1 MKRSDILR
9 ILLVSAILVPLVLIQ
24 TGPGAAPAWMNQRLA
39 GVPLTVVAT
48 TLWFIVM
55 MSLTALFARQQT
67 VADKIVADKLAA
79 DKASAA
85 RIGTDAAPAD
95 NKNGGHS

>member
-9 ILLVSAILVPLVLIQ
+9 ILLVCAILAPLVVIQ

-48 TLWFIVM
+48 ALWFLVM

-67 VADKIVADKLAA
+67 VADRI
-79 DKASAA
+79 SAA
-85 RIGTDAAPAD
+85 RIAADGALAD
-95 NKNGGHS
+95 KKTGGQS